1 MNKINSLNKR
11 IWQLKDKLKLDHEIK
26 LFVTVNNRTF
36 PRHSDDLVKRYNE
49 SYAIYNQNY
58 KPNKNLI
65 NGNYTNIDDVYN
77 IRKNMLQNKDNIL
90 KSSLSSINNQ
100 LINLPM
106 FQKHIKSKNRGNNK
120 KGRKSDYQI
129 DNFEENKEKT
139 NDPNDLENI

>member
-11 IWQLKDKLKLDHEIK
+11 IWELKDKLKLDHEIK
-26 LFVTVNNRTF
+26 LFITVNNRTF

-65 NGNYTNIDDVYN
+65 NGNFTNIDDVYN
-77 IRKNMLQNKDNIL
+77 IRKNMLQNRDSIL
-90 KSSLSSINNQ
+90 QSSLSSINNQ

-106 FQKHIKSKNRGNNK
+106 FQKRIKSKDKGKNK
-120 KGRKSDYQI
+120 KERISDIQI
-129 DNFEENKEKT
+129 DNLDESKEKT
-139 NDPNDLENI
+139 NDSDD